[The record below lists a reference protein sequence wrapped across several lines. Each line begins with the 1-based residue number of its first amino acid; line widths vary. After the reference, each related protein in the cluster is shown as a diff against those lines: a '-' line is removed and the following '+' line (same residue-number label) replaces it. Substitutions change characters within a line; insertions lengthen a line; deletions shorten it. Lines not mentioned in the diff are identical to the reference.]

1 MREDKKDYFIN
12 LNSDFNDQNCKIK
25 DTSEENHK
33 IYNPQDI
40 NKIQVEEDKGKKDV
54 KIYIPP
60 DINKIKLEEN
70 KDKINENVNEKENI
84 PQDINK
90 IKTEENINK
99 KDEKEKI
106 CNPPDINKI
115 EENVLVK
122 KDDKEEK
129 EMIMRDFF
137 NQTALI
143 EHFVISVRI
152 LRKYKKIIMIL
163 FKKFKEDRKD
173 QNKVSFNEHLLFEQ
187 ILALYKEQFLK
198 DKEKKLKEKNEIDD
212 LYNYK
217 NENSDEIEEEDNIE
231 EACDDKAFC
240 ELMDILSKVK
250 IGTAFNKEEKISE
263 GENEND
269 LIIPNNIRNSNDND
283 NNIISMDKLNK
294 YKKSI
299 YYPSSTNNFDNG
311 FRAFILAVY
320 DFCFKKKKEVILK
333 A

>member
-40 NKIQVEEDKGKKDV
+40 NKIQVEEDKGKKDI

-70 KDKINENVNEKENI
+70 KEKIDENVNEKENI

-99 KDEKEKI
+99 KDKKEKI

-137 NQTALI
+137 NQIALI

-152 LRKYKKIIMIL
+152 LRKYKKIIMQL
-163 FKKFKEDRKD
+163 FQKLKEDRKD
-173 QNKVSFNEHLLFEQ
+173 QNKVSLYEKLLYEQ
-187 ILALYKEQFLK
+187 ILVLYKEQLLK
-198 DKEKKLKEKNEIDD
+198 DKEKKLKEKNEI
-212 LYNYK
+212 
-217 NENSDEIEEEDNIE
+217 EE
-231 EACDDKAFC
+231 
-240 ELMDILSKVK
+240 
-250 IGTAFNKEEKISE
+250 
-263 GENEND
+263 
-269 LIIPNNIRNSNDND
+269 
-283 NNIISMDKLNK
+283 
-294 YKKSI
+294 
-299 YYPSSTNNFDNG
+299 
-311 FRAFILAVY
+311 
-320 DFCFKKKKEVILK
+320 
-333 A
+333 